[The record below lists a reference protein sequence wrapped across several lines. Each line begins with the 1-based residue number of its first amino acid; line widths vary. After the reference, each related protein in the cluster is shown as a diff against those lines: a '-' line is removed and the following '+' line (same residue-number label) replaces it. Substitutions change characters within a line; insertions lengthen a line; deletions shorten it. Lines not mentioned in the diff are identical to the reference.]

1 MMALGLIVFALL
13 LLGIAAGV
21 WLSFRQREAFPD
33 ALRERLRAFDAH
45 KGEAGNTEFAQDDL
59 LDHAARYKKES
70 FLLQAEEWL
79 RQAGLRPK
87 TYLPKAAIVGLLI
100 TLLLAFLVSGW
111 LALAFILVF
120 YPLALW
126 GQVRY
131 RIGLRR
137 SAAILALPGF
147 LDAVVRASRVG
158 ASLPAAL
165 LSATKDAHGPVREV
179 FNQIMRRQQ
188 SGTPIDQAMLT
199 VGKRYQM
206 QELAIIA
213 TVLRLNMRYGG
224 RTDVVLERIADWLRG
239 RVMAQAEFNALS
251 AETRLGALILSLMIP
266 GLALYIVLMNHSY
279 LQGMW
284 AVSTGRML
292 LVAGG
297 TLLVTGVVLLNRMAK
312 LR

>member
-1 MMALGLIVFALL
+1 MALVLIASALV

-21 WLSFRQREAFPD
+21 WITQRQRDAFSGT
-33 ALRERLRAFDAH
+33 LRERLRIFDAQ
-45 KGEAGNTEFAQDDL
+45 KGESGNRESSQDDL
-59 LDHAARYKKES
+59 LDNATRQKSES
-70 FLLQAEEWL
+70 FALWAEEWL
-79 RQAGLRPK
+79 RQSGLRPQS
-87 TYLPKAAIVGLLI
+87 YLPKAVLAGLLI
-100 TLLLAFLVSGW
+100 TLLLALLVDDY
-111 LALAFILVF
+111 LALAFLLIF

-126 GQVRY
+126 GQIRY
-131 RIGLRR
+131 RIGKRR

-165 LSATKDAHGPVREV
+165 LGATKDAQGPVREV

-188 SGTPIDQAMLT
+188 SGTPIDRAMLV
-199 VGKRYQM
+199 VGKRYEM

-266 GLALYIVLMNHSY
+266 GLALYIVLMNHAY

-284 AVSTGRML
+284 AVSIGRIL
-292 LVAGG
+292 LIAGG
-297 TLLVTGVVLLNRMAK
+297 ALLLTGVILLNRMAK

>member
-1 MMALGLIVFALL
+1 MALVLIAFALV

-21 WLSFRQREAFPD
+21 WITQRQREEFPGT
-33 ALRERLRAFDAH
+33 LRERLRIFDAQ
-45 KGEAGNTEFAQDDL
+45 KGESGNRESSQDDL
-59 LDHAARYKKES
+59 LDNATRQKSES
-70 FLLQAEEWL
+70 FALWAEEWL

-87 TYLPKAAIVGLLI
+87 SYLPKAVLAGLLI
-100 TLLLAFLVSGW
+100 TLLLALLVNDY
-111 LALAFILVF
+111 LALAFLLIF

-126 GQVRY
+126 GQIRY
-131 RIGLRR
+131 RIGKRR

-165 LSATKDAHGPVREV
+165 LGATKDAHGPVREV

-188 SGTPIDQAMLT
+188 SGTPIDRAMLV
-199 VGKRYQM
+199 VGKRYEM

-266 GLALYIVLMNHSY
+266 GLALYIVLMNHAY

-284 AVSTGRML
+284 AVSTGRVL
-292 LVAGG
+292 LIAGG
-297 TLLVTGVVLLNRMAK
+297 ALLLTGVILLNRMAK